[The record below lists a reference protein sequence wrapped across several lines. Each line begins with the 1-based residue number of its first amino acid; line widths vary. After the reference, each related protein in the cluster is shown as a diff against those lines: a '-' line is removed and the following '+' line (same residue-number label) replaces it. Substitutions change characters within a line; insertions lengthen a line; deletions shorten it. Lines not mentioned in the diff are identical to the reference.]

1 VKVRRIEQGEPDYPA
16 VLRDRSG
23 DAEPSRLYALGDIA
37 IIRNRLVGLVCSI
50 RCPGSIV
57 IKTFD
62 AIRDLRD
69 AGAVIVGGFH
79 SPMER
84 QCLDILLRGS
94 QPMVLCAAR
103 GLTGLRLGRDA
114 RRAVSENRLVVI
126 SPLEQSIRRT
136 TAAQA
141 MVRNDLV
148 AALATVV
155 WVPYAVPG
163 GKTWSTVSRVLDR
176 GQKVFTF
183 EDKENSE
190 LIKLGA
196 HPLTVDKFKQHL
208 L

>member
-1 VKVRRIEQGEPDYPA
+1 MPLRKPIWRRR
-16 VLRDRSG
+16 RDRSG

-103 GLTGLRLGRDA
+103 GLTGLRLGRLA

-126 SPLEQSIRRT
+126 SPFEQSIRRT
-136 TAAQA
+136 TAAKA

-155 WVPYAVPG
+155 WVPHAVPG

-208 L
+208 LQ

>member
-1 VKVRRIEQGEPDYPA
+1 MKVRRIEHGEADYPT
-16 VLRDRSG
+16 VLYDRFN
-23 DAEPSRLYALGDIA
+23 DAAPRCLYTLGDTA

-126 SPLEQSIRRT
+126 SPFEQSIRRT